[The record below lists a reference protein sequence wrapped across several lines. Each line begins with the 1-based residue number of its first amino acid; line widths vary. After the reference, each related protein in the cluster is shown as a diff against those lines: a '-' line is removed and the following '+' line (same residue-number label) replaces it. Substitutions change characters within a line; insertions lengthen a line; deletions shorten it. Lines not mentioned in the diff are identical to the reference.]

1 MTETAET
8 SGAIHTAHAV
18 RSSSITT
25 PGQRHV
31 EHFLDAMWSERGL
44 AENTLSAYRAD
55 LVGLSRWLD
64 EQGTPINSARR
75 EHLLAFLAWRVQQG
89 TRPRSTARQL
99 SSIRRFY
106 RYLLREGRI
115 TEDPS
120 TRIDMPKLGRPLP
133 KSLTESE
140 VEALLKAPVTDEP
153 LGIRDRAMLELLY
166 ATGLRVS
173 ELVNL
178 RLSQVN
184 LRQGVVRVLGK
195 GDRERLVP
203 MGEEA
208 QSWIEKYMGKARLE
222 ILNEQQTDYLFPTR
236 RSDHMTRQAFWH
248 IIKRY
253 SQKADIRTSLSPHTL
268 RHAFATHLL
277 NHGADLRVVQM
288 LLGHSD
294 VSTTQIYTHVARE
307 RLKDLHA
314 QHHPRG

>member
-1 MTETAET
+1 MSDHAITE
-8 SGAIHTAHAV
+8 HTAFHNV
-18 RSSSITT
+18 HDLTRSSQTA
-25 PGQRHV
+25 GQQEV

-44 AENTLSAYRAD
+44 AENTLAAYRAD
-55 LVGLSRWLD
+55 LVGLSRWLENQHVGILRVQRD
-64 EQGTPINSARR
+64 Q
-75 EHLLAFLAWRVQQG
+75 LLAFLAWRVQQG
-89 TRPRSTARQL
+89 ARPRSTARQL

-115 TEDPS
+115 GEDPS

-140 VEALLKAPVTDEP
+140 VIALLKAPDLMQA
-153 LGIRDRAMLELLY
+153 LGVRDRAMLELLY

-173 ELVNL
+173 ELVTL
-178 RLSQVN
+178 RIDQIN

-195 GDRERLVP
+195 GKRERLVP
-203 MGEEA
+203 IGEEA
-208 QSWIEKYMGKARLE
+208 QTWIEKYLSAARPE
-222 ILNEQQTDYLFPTR
+222 IIGMQQSDYLFATR

-253 SQKADIRTSLSPHTL
+253 AQKAGISMAMSPHTL

-314 QHHPRG
+314 EHHPRG